1 MAPVLASLTIRAT
14 CRALALALIYLLA
27 AAWAPV
33 ARSEELPV
41 SESEAYDF
49 LQEFNWVNRSCD
61 ADRLQQLIF
70 PDATIT
76 FTMEGE
82 GPTTVSRDE
91 YMREFRKQCFHTRQ
105 SYDRSSFSVRIDR
118 GRAVM
123 TGRWE
128 HGQQIQFFFLDS
140 QDIDWVEETLIVM
153 REGDALGLQ
162 EMNVTTAIKPKPEPL
177 GGVHRR

>member
-1 MAPVLASLTIRAT
+1 MAGLTIRPAF
-14 CRALALALIYLLA
+14 LALSLAFVYLVA
-27 AAWAPV
+27 AAAAQV
-33 ARSEELPV
+33 AWSDELPV
-41 SESEAYDF
+41 SESEAHDF

-61 ADRLQQLIF
+61 ADQLQQLIF

-82 GPTTVSRDE
+82 GPTTVSRYE
-91 YMREFRKQCFHTRQ
+91 YLREFRKQCFHTRQ

-140 QDIDWVEETLIVM
+140 QDIDWVEEKLIVM

-177 GGVHRR
+177 GGVQRR